1 MRFIHISDIHIGAK
15 PDSNMPWSEA
25 RGREIHETFYGI
37 LNLCEEQQIDL
48 LLIAGDIFHKQPLL
62 RDLKELNYYFG
73 KLTRTQVVMI
83 AGNHDYI
90 GPKSNYIGFPW
101 ESNVHML
108 QGSEI
113 ESIYLEELNTEVY
126 GFSYHMRNIKEA
138 PAIDFGRLK
147 ENRTNILLYHGG
159 EEKYAPI
166 NLNEL
171 KTSDFDYI
179 ALGHIHKPQLFHG
192 KMAYAGSLEPLDKNE
207 LGERGYVQGEIT
219 SFGLSY
225 EFVPFSKR
233 IYQQLEIVIKPD
245 MTNGAIY
252 DSIREK
258 IQEAGEDNIYRIQ
271 LVGYRDIDLSVSIDE
286 IKELGNIIEVI
297 NDTVPDFDFV
307 TLSEENKDNIIG
319 LYIDKIH
326 ESNTANDI
334 KLKALYYGLEA
345 LLHCKM
351 S

>member
-15 PDSNMPWSEA
+15 PDSSMPWSEA
-25 RGREIHETFYGI
+25 RAREILESFYGI
-37 LNLCEEQQIDL
+37 LNLCEEQQVDL

-62 RDLKELNYYFG
+62 RDLKELNYHFG
-73 KLTRTQVVMI
+73 KLTKTQVVMI

-90 GPKSNYIGFPW
+90 GPKSNYIDFPW
-101 ESNVHML
+101 ESHVHML
-108 QGSEI
+108 QSSEI

-126 GFSYHMRNIKEA
+126 GFSYPMRNIKEA
-138 PAIDFGRLK
+138 PAIDYMKIK
-147 ENRTNILLYHGG
+147 EDRYNILLYHGG

-171 KTSDFDYI
+171 KTSNFDYI
-179 ALGHIHKPQLFHG
+179 ALGHIHKPQLLYG

-207 LGERGYVQGEIT
+207 LGERGYIEGELT
-219 SFGLSY
+219 SSGLVY
-225 EFVPFSKR
+225 QFVPYSKR
-233 IYQQLEIVIKPD
+233 KYQPLEIVVRPE

-252 DSIREK
+252 DTIREN
-258 IQEAGEDNIYRIQ
+258 IQEAGEDNIYRIS
-271 LVGYRDIDLSVSIDE
+271 LVGYRDMDLAILEDE
-286 IKELGNIIEVI
+286 IKELGNVVEVV
-297 NDTVPDFDFV
+297 NDTVPDFDFMA
-307 TLSEENKDNIIG
+307 LSEENKDNLIG

-326 ESNTANDI
+326 ESNTANDV